1 MARYA
6 TLSFGLAIL
15 MASITAAVAKVDRAC
30 LRDVRDLRIPLAAA
44 KRICDSK
51 YDAKPH
57 EWGWVCES
65 PGSGTLSRVKGQGAR
80 LKRDVLCE

>member
-1 MARYA
+1 MKYA
-6 TLSFGLAIL
+6 TRLLGLAIL
-15 MASITAAVAKVDRAC
+15 MTSITAAAAKVDRAC
-30 LRDVRDLRIPLAAA
+30 LREIRKLGISTAQA
-44 KRICDSK
+44 KRICDPK

>member
-1 MARYA
+1 MTKLAIFA
-6 TLSFGLAIL
+6 LAIL
-15 MASITAAVAKVDRAC
+15 MTSITAAVAKVDKAC
-30 LRDVRDLRIPLAAA
+30 LRETRELGITLAQA